1 MSSTSRESKGLKKST
16 SGDSGEERRP
26 RLGAHMSIAG
36 GHHRAVAAAV
46 AAGCDALQVFTK
58 NTNQWASKPLADAE
72 VTAFREACANAKLG
86 ALVAHNSYLIN
97 LGSPDDGLWE
107 RSIQAMVVE
116 VERAEQLGINELVFH
131 PGSHM
136 GAGEEA
142 GIERVAAGV
151 KEVLAR
157 TAGSAVWL
165 DLESTA
171 GQGNSLGCRL
181 GQIGAILRRV
191 ESADRLGVCLDTCH
205 LFAAGYDFGTRA
217 AYDTMMDELED
228 VVGVDRVRVWHL
240 NDSVKGLGSRVDRH
254 AGIGRGQIGLEP
266 FRHIVRDARFREVPM
281 VLETPKGME
290 EGRDL
295 DVINL
300 ELLRGLV
307 SMSGSG
313 RSRRAR

>member
-1 MSSTSRESKGLKKST
+1 
-16 SGDSGEERRP
+16 
-26 RLGAHMSIAG
+26 MSIAG
-36 GHHRAVAAAV
+36 GHHKAVAAAV

-58 NTNQWASKPLADAE
+58 NTNQWAAKPLTAE
-72 VTAFREACANAKLG
+72 EVAAFREASAGARLG

-97 LGSPDDGLWE
+97 LGSPDDALWE

-116 VERAEQLGINELVFH
+116 VERAEALGIFELVFH
-131 PGSHM
+131 PGSHT

-151 KEVLAR
+151 QAVLAR

-181 GQIGAILRRV
+181 GQIGAILQRV
-191 ESADRLGVCLDTCH
+191 GRPERLGVCLDTCH
-205 LFAAGYDFGTRA
+205 LFAAGYDFGSKS

-228 VVGVDRVRVWHL
+228 VVGVERVRVWHL

-254 AGIGRGQIGLEP
+254 AGIGRGRIGLEA
-266 FRHIVRDARFREVPM
+266 FGHIVRDGRFREVPM
-281 VLETPKGME
+281 VLETPKGE
-290 EGRDL
+290 EDGRDL

-307 SMSGSG
+307 SGSG
-313 RSRRAR
+313 RGRRVRSRSAGAGEGGADVA